1 MPVTCAFEGA
11 LITLLLFPTCIL
23 AFIVYKYT
31 YDASTPIGEG
41 YLLVNYV
48 NAIDGDGLIF
58 LQQIEKVASMYML

>member
-1 MPVTCAFEGA
+1 
-11 LITLLLFPTCIL
+11 L